1 MSENAQKA
9 SVAYIKELGVDLK
22 TELFVKDYDGAIVTL
37 SNGDTIKTKNLI
49 WAAGVTGNFI
59 EGIHQDVMVKRQQN

>member
-1 MSENAQKA
+1 
-9 SVAYIKELGVDLK
+9 
-22 TELFVKDYDGAIVTL
+22 LFVKDYDGAIVTL

-59 EGIHQDVMVKRQQN
+59 EGIHQDVMAEATELKLIDLIWY